1 MSNSINNKHIYQ
13 MYKGKMC
20 MKHYIEIFTPIVN
33 EELGYKMFNGQL
45 DNSEAHKKS
54 MSDINE
60 KIAEVLGDNLKVDI
74 GKVETTVIFG
84 EKFKFE

>member
-45 DNSEAHKKS
+45 ENSEAHKEI
-54 MSDINE
+54 MSNINE

-84 EKFKFE
+84 DKFE

>member
-1 MSNSINNKHIYQ
+1 MPNQINNKHIYQ

-20 MKHYIEIFTPIVN
+20 MKHYIEIFTPIIN
-33 EELGYKMFNGQL
+33 EELGYEMYIGQL

-84 EKFKFE
+84 DKFE